1 MARERNNVTQDR
13 IMACT
18 YCIDGSLEDYIPLC
32 HNRKSPYYDANKGE
46 LTTLTFRQ
54 ALMGCNKIRTYN
66 SFKIPPKVFRLVP
79 KDSFLR
85 TVPFERTVEGYT
97 PDMNLDTEITVDDLA
112 SENEQNVG
120 RLIEI
125 LQSSPEG
132 LSLDE
137 VRRRMNDTQ
146 ED

>member
-1 MARERNNVTQDR
+1 MATNENNVSLIEKTACGYCISGDNFGGMSYCHNINSPYHNRERTHV
-13 IMACT
+13 
-18 YCIDGSLEDYIPLC
+18 PL
-32 HNRKSPYYDANKGE
+32 S
-46 LTTLTFRQ
+46 FRQ
-54 ALMGCNKIRTYN
+54 ALKGCERIGMFTFQRIDPVVY
-66 SFKIPPKVFRLVP
+66 RQVP
-79 KDSFLR
+79 KDSYLR
-85 TVPFERTVEGYT
+85 DLPLENVVKDYT
-97 PDMNLDTEITVDDLA
+97 SGMDLGTETTVDDLA